1 MAVALTLYNTPTR
14 VLFGSGATSAIV
26 EELAPYKVKKILVH
40 YGSERIKKSGLLDKI
55 VAPIIEAGIQVF
67 YLSGVVSN
75 PRLELAKEGIA
86 ICKEND
92 IDFCLAIG
100 GGSVIDS
107 AKCICYG
114 AKYEGEVWDFFDRTA
129 VPVESLPLG
138 TVLTIAAA
146 GSEMSNSCVITN
158 WAVNEKRGCASDLS
172 RPKFSILDPEFTYTL
187 PLYETSAGTTDIM
200 MHTLERYFAQ
210 GENFSFTNEI
220 SFTLI
225 KEVMKA
231 GKVLVEDLQNP
242 EARAVLMWASSLS
255 HNGLTNMGNTSRG
268 DWASH
273 ALEHELSGYFD
284 VLHGAGLA
292 AIWPAWARYISA
304 ASPTKMAALG
314 KALFDIDLTDES
326 LAASAT
332 IDKMEDFFRSI
343 KMPTRISQLGITLDE
358 ETINTLAESA
368 TFYGKRTVGAAL
380 VLGKEDIVK
389 IFNLAK

>member
-1 MAVALTLYNTPTR
+1 MAVTLYNTPTR
-14 VLFGSGATSAIV
+14 VLFGVGAENGIV
-26 EELAPYKVKKILVH
+26 DELAAYKVKKILVH
-40 YGSERIKKSGLLDKI
+40 YGSDRIKKSGLLDKI
-55 VAPIIEAGIQVF
+55 VAPILEAGIEVF

-75 PRLELAKEGIA
+75 PRLELAREGIA

-92 IDFCLAIG
+92 IDLCLAVG

-114 AKYEGEVWDFFDRTA
+114 AKYDGDVWDFFSQKAT
-129 VPVESLPLG
+129 PVAALPIA

-158 WAVNEKRGCASDLS
+158 WATNEKRSCASELS

-200 MHTLERYFAQ
+200 MHTLERYFAE
-210 GENFSFTNEI
+210 GENFSFTDEI
-220 SFTLI
+220 AFTLLR
-225 KEVMKA
+225 EVMKA
-231 GKVLVEDLQNP
+231 GKVLVDDLQNP

-255 HNGLTNMGNTSRG
+255 HNGLTNVGNSSRG

-284 VLHGAGLA
+284 IIHGAGLA
-292 AIWPAWARYISA
+292 AIWPSWARYISA
-304 ASPTKMAALG
+304 VSPVKMAALG
-314 KALFDIDLTDES
+314 KALFDIDLTDDVI
-326 LAASAT
+326 AASAT

-343 KMPTRISQLGITLDE
+343 KMPTRISQLGINLDD

-368 TFYGKRTVGAAL
+368 TFYGKRKLGTAV
-380 VLGKEDIVK
+380 VLGKEEI
-389 IFNLAK
+389 IEIYNLAK

>member
-1 MAVALTLYNTPTR
+1 MAVTLYNTPTR
-14 VLFGSGATSAIV
+14 VLFGVGAENGIV
-26 EELAPYKVKKILVH
+26 DELAAYKVKKILVH
-40 YGSERIKKSGLLDKI
+40 YGSDRIKKSGLLDKI
-55 VAPIIEAGIQVF
+55 VAPIIDAGIEVF

-75 PRLELAKEGIA
+75 PRLELAREGIA

-92 IDFCLAIG
+92 IDLCLAVG

-114 AKYEGEVWDFFDRTA
+114 AKYDGDVWDFFSQKAT
-129 VPVESLPLG
+129 PVAALPIA

-158 WAVNEKRGCASDLS
+158 WATNEKRSCASELS

-200 MHTLERYFAQ
+200 MHTLERYFAE
-210 GENFSFTNEI
+210 GKNFSFTDEI
-220 SFTLI
+220 AFTLLR
-225 KEVMKA
+225 EVMKA
-231 GKVLVEDLQNP
+231 GKVLVDDLQNP

-255 HNGLTNMGNTSRG
+255 HNGLTNVGNSSRG

-284 VLHGAGLA
+284 IIHGAGLA
-292 AIWPAWARYISA
+292 AIWPSWARYISA
-304 ASPTKMAALG
+304 VSPVKMAALG
-314 KALFDIDLTDES
+314 KALFDIDLTDDVI
-326 LAASAT
+326 AASAT
-332 IDKMEDFFRSI
+332 IDKMEDFLRSI
-343 KMPTRISQLGITLDE
+343 KMPTRISQLGINLDD

-368 TFYGKRTVGAAL
+368 TFYGKRKLGTAV
-380 VLGKEDIVK
+380 VLGKEEI
-389 IFNLAK
+389 IEIYNLAK

>member
-1 MAVALTLYNTPTR
+1 MAVTLYNTPTR
-14 VLFGSGATSAIV
+14 VLFGVGAENGIV
-26 EELAPYKVKKILVH
+26 DELAAYKVKKILVH
-40 YGSERIKKSGLLDKI
+40 YGSDRIKKSGLLDKI
-55 VAPIIEAGIQVF
+55 VAPIIDAGIEVF

-75 PRLELAKEGIA
+75 PRLELAREGIA

-92 IDFCLAIG
+92 IDLCLAVG

-114 AKYEGEVWDFFDRTA
+114 AKYDGDVWDFFSQKAT
-129 VPVESLPLG
+129 PVAALPIA

-158 WAVNEKRGCASDLS
+158 WATNEKRSCASELS

-200 MHTLERYFAQ
+200 MHTLERYFAE
-210 GENFSFTNEI
+210 GENFSFTDEI
-220 SFTLI
+220 AFTLLR
-225 KEVMKA
+225 EVMKA
-231 GKVLVEDLQNP
+231 GKVLVDDLQNP

-255 HNGLTNMGNTSRG
+255 HNGLTNVGNSSRG

-284 VLHGAGLA
+284 IIHGAGLA
-292 AIWPAWARYISA
+292 AIWPSWARYISA
-304 ASPTKMAALG
+304 VSPVKMAALG
-314 KALFDIDLTDES
+314 KALFDIDLTDDVI
-326 LAASAT
+326 AASAT

-343 KMPTRISQLGITLDE
+343 KMPTRISQLGINLDD

-368 TFYGKRTVGAAL
+368 TFYGKRKLGTAV
-380 VLGKEDIVK
+380 VLGKEEI
-389 IFNLAK
+389 IEIYNLAK